1 MTLANMMATD
11 ADALTCDFAETYHV
25 LDWRSLP
32 MRLAGTLASGLGYD
46 SRIRT
51 ALNGTKVPTTTIFLS
66 LMTDALM
73 NIAWQLG
80 GTGERPTP
88 LTPLIMESDNEDD
101 YGEMDAED
109 FDAWRRS
116 RLEG

>member
-1 MTLANMMATD
+1 MAVTN

-25 LDWRSLP
+25 MDWRSLP
-32 MRLAGTLASGLGYD
+32 MRLAGTLASGLGND

-51 ALNGTKVPTTTIFLS
+51 ALNGMKVPMTTLQLS
-66 LMTDALM
+66 LISDALM
-73 NIAWQLG
+73 AIAWLIG

-88 LTPLIMESDNEDD
+88 LTPMLMGSDNEND
-101 YGEMDAED
+101 YGELDAED

-116 RLEG
+116 LLEG